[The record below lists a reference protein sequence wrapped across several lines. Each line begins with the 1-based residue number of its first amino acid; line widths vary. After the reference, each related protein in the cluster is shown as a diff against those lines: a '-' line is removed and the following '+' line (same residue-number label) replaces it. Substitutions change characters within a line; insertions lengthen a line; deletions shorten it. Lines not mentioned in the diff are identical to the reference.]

1 MSILSGAWE
10 TFKTFLT
17 LSDNLKGLNA
27 ESRARQQRIEALTE
41 RVVRL
46 EMRAEPHRSRRGTTR
61 PIRRCEQKK
70 PRTMPGLGKDTR

>member
-1 MSILSGAWE
+1 MSILSGVWE

-27 ESRARQQRIEALTE
+27 ESREQQQRIEALTE

-46 EMRAEPHRSRRGTTR
+46 EVRAELAAPPRRDDSSD
-61 PIRRCEQKK
+61 P
-70 PRTMPGLGKDTR
+70 PV

>member
-17 LSDNLKGLNA
+17 LSDNLKRLNA
-27 ESRARQQRIEALTE
+27 ESRAQQQRIEALTE

-46 EMRAEPHRSRRGTTR
+46 EVRAELTSQ
-61 PIRRCEQKK
+61 QKRDDSAD
-70 PRTMPGLGKDTR
+70 PPV

>member
-27 ESRARQQRIEALTE
+27 ESREQQQRIEALTE

-46 EMRAEPHRSRRGTTR
+46 EVRAEFAAP
-61 PIRRCEQKK
+61 QKRDGSTD
-70 PRTMPGLGKDTR
+70 PPV